1 MSDSGNQLNQ
11 SLDNINSLL
20 AITNEQEMSQKISQN
35 IPILFQIFNSF
46 KTKLNYGQIITPN
59 DISKVIEALKFVD
72 NLNLFI
78 EENEVRKFK
87 DKMMEIRDLL
97 RKRNFDFKE
106 SILKQIT
113 YTEMTI
119 ISHKKLYFR
128 DLYFNNHEG
137 LSDEIKN
144 ELDQVYKGN
153 KFDFKLFKQMQNI
166 FWVVKNVI
174 DENKKIELDNRLK
187 NMKNESQKIKE
198 KKFGGSSYLGRGYQS
213 NYINDYKNY
222 SGYDYNDNFIRN
234 DDNNS
239 YYNKNY
245 INRNY
250 HYGGRGGYINNS
262 NRKYYTKKQEEKE
275 IEIPS
280 DPSYYYKGKESD
292 LKLDEISE
300 NNVNNYN
307 NIHVHNNNYN
317 SQENNDNI
325 NNINGGNDLL
335 ENNNNN
341 EINLNGANGDEININ
356 QNNINVDLTQNNG
369 GNGEL
374 NNINNE
380 NINSS
385 EINQNKDI
393 EIITGNQ
400 ISPTYNRNYLN
411 KMIAVELPISNEEIK
426 ENNINEENNNN
437 GAKISETNN
446 INNENNNIDNHYI
459 NNNYNYNG
467 ESNIEYRQ
475 YNNDY
480 RDNKYKNYKYNTGY
494 KSNTYNKNG
503 YRNNNYNRYNMRNN
517 ISGNNYGEN
526 NNKRLLFVEI
536 DSNNN
541 PIQNKPENNEIING
555 QENKEIDNIIQTNNN
570 EPNGEIISN
579 EYINNNKNEEA
590 NLNINNEEII
600 ENQQP
605 AQQINEIQE
614 GKIKEENN
622 GEINE
627 IKKKE
632 NENEKKEE
640 GEKKKIDD
648 IKIISENMNID
659 EDMEAKISKSDSN
672 INKININN
680 NDIKNLEYNNISEA
694 EENIQENQNNPQEN
708 EEIPEEEEDEMP
720 ENLEG
725 QFKAFIIEGGG
736 LEPKGP
742 LKLVT
747 NDNIGENEENENN
760 EIENNFDENDLDEQ
774 INADIE
780 NDNLIEMNDVE
791 QEKEIKLK
799 ECLDKLNI
807 RKIIQEALDELEEER
822 KLRLK
827 ILHKLDDNY
836 KNEAINPKY
845 TLYKN
850 EFFRQ
855 NSQIFSNELMEH
867 IKEYNSIPTFSSIPL
882 YNYIITKNY
891 NNFSHMKD
899 GDILAEYI
907 NLKTKEIEQP
917 ELIWNNMQD
926 FEKKI
931 LIPLYQKTILIRKKK
946 YNTLNHIYT
955 LYERCI
961 KNIFQNSKDLDE
973 VQKFG
978 AFNNTFMIDYGENEI
993 DICLVPKCN
1002 ITYFRNTYIEKLI
1015 HGLKNNKLGNFREIQ
1030 INENYNS
1037 CIILKG
1043 EYIDKNQKVI
1053 INIVVNNK
1061 IPIYHSILL
1070 RLYALYDQRFHIM
1083 GIYLKYWSKING
1095 LYGPNYLPSYALL
1108 FMIVH
1113 FLQKVVEPKV
1123 LPNLQKIPI
1132 FDNER
1137 NITEP
1142 QYGEKLYEYSHEY
1155 KTITTNLYYENDVK
1169 RIKEYMSAINNN
1181 KINEETVTNLLVK
1194 FFEYYSY
1201 CYDSNQKI
1209 SINKDLIESIKKV
1222 DDNISFS
1229 IEDPFDITT
1238 NPGKN
1243 LEKDSENSKKFIKA
1257 MKREVNLILG
1267 GEYVKR
1273 FEYEKEKLARSN
1285 KK

>member
-20 AITNEQEMSQKISQN
+20 AITNKQEMSQKITQN

-46 KTKLNYGQIITPN
+46 KTKLNYGQIITQN

-300 NNVNNYN
+300 NNVNN
-307 NIHVHNNNYN
+307 IHVHNNNYN

-380 NINSS
+380 NINSN

-480 RDNKYKNYKYNTGY
+480 RDNKYRNYKYNTGY

-570 EPNGEIISN
+570 EPNGEVISN

-605 AQQINEIQE
+605 AQQINEIQD

-627 IKKKE
+627 IKKE
-632 NENEKKEE
+632 ENEKKEE
-640 GEKKKIDD
+640 GDQKKIDD

-1002 ITYFRNTYIEKLI
+1002 ITYFRNTYIDKLI

-1108 FMIVH
+1108 FMIIH

-1155 KTITTNLYYENDVK
+1155 KTITTNLYYENDAK

>member
-300 NNVNNYN
+300 NNVNN
-307 NIHVHNNNYN
+307 IHVHNNNYN

-380 NINSS
+380 NINSN

-467 ESNIEYRQ
+467 ENNIEYRQ

-605 AQQINEIQE
+605 AQQINEIQD

-632 NENEKKEE
+632 KEKEKKEKE
-640 GEKKKIDD
+640 EKEKKEKEEKKIKEKKK
-648 IKIISENMNID
+648 K
-659 EDMEAKISKSDSN
+659 KK
-672 INKININN
+672 K
-680 NDIKNLEYNNISEA
+680 
-694 EENIQENQNNPQEN
+694 
-708 EEIPEEEEDEMP
+708 
-720 ENLEG
+720 
-725 QFKAFIIEGGG
+725 
-736 LEPKGP
+736 
-742 LKLVT
+742 
-747 NDNIGENEENENN
+747 
-760 EIENNFDENDLDEQ
+760 
-774 INADIE
+774 
-780 NDNLIEMNDVE
+780 
-791 QEKEIKLK
+791 
-799 ECLDKLNI
+799 
-807 RKIIQEALDELEEER
+807 RK
-822 KLRLK
+822 
-827 ILHKLDDNY
+827 
-836 KNEAINPKY
+836 
-845 TLYKN
+845 
-850 EFFRQ
+850 
-855 NSQIFSNELMEH
+855 
-867 IKEYNSIPTFSSIPL
+867 
-882 YNYIITKNY
+882 
-891 NNFSHMKD
+891 MKM
-899 GDILAEYI
+899 
-907 NLKTKEIEQP
+907 K
-917 ELIWNNMQD
+917 
-926 FEKKI
+926 
-931 LIPLYQKTILIRKKK
+931 RKKK
-946 YNTLNHIYT
+946 
-955 LYERCI
+955 ER
-961 KNIFQNSKDLDE
+961 
-973 VQKFG
+973 
-978 AFNNTFMIDYGENEI
+978 
-993 DICLVPKCN
+993 
-1002 ITYFRNTYIEKLI
+1002 
-1015 HGLKNNKLGNFREIQ
+1015 
-1030 INENYNS
+1030 
-1037 CIILKG
+1037 
-1043 EYIDKNQKVI
+1043 
-1053 INIVVNNK
+1053 
-1061 IPIYHSILL
+1061 
-1070 RLYALYDQRFHIM
+1070 
-1083 GIYLKYWSKING
+1083 
-1095 LYGPNYLPSYALL
+1095 
-1108 FMIVH
+1108 
-1113 FLQKVVEPKV
+1113 
-1123 LPNLQKIPI
+1123 
-1132 FDNER
+1132 
-1137 NITEP
+1137 
-1142 QYGEKLYEYSHEY
+1142 
-1155 KTITTNLYYENDVK
+1155 K
-1169 RIKEYMSAINNN
+1169 RK
-1181 KINEETVTNLLVK
+1181 
-1194 FFEYYSY
+1194 
-1201 CYDSNQKI
+1201 
-1209 SINKDLIESIKKV
+1209 
-1222 DDNISFS
+1222 
-1229 IEDPFDITT
+1229 
-1238 NPGKN
+1238 
-1243 LEKDSENSKKFIKA
+1243 
-1257 MKREVNLILG
+1257 
-1267 GEYVKR
+1267 
-1273 FEYEKEKLARSN
+1273 
-1285 KK
+1285 